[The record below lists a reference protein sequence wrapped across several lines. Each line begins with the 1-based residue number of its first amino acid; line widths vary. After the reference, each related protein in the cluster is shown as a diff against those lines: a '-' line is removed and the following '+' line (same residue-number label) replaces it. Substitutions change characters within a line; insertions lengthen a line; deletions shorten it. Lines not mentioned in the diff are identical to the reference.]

1 MAIEASNVPAVNFQ
15 PTHRRRVVDDVVD
28 SCKKTKRSK
37 RESDDDDENMATCLV
52 LLARG
57 GGDASSTAAVDPS
70 ADKISYKCCVC
81 DKTFPSYQALGGH
94 KTSHRHKPPSAA
106 VPENGNSSES
116 TSAATT
122 VASNCPKARL
132 HKCSICGKSFPTGQA
147 LGGHKRKHYE
157 GVIGRNGGAKSGVN
171 YSEDGSGASGVTYAD
186 GGATSHSYGGGEDV
200 LTPVCRNFDLNL
212 PPPAELDLSL

>member
-1 MAIEASNVPAVNFQ
+1 MTTMRTWPRVSFTRRGGATLLPPRRSRWPQNQSPPQTA
-15 PTHRRRVVDDVVD
+15 HRRR
-28 SCKKTKRSK
+28 
-37 RESDDDDENMATCLV
+37 A
-52 LLARG
+52 
-57 GGDASSTAAVDPS
+57 
-70 ADKISYKCCVC
+70 
-81 DKTFPSYQALGGH
+81 
-94 KTSHRHKPPSAA
+94 
-106 VPENGNSSES
+106 ENGNSSES

-122 VASNCPKARL
+122 EASNCPKARL
-132 HKCSICGKSFPTGQA
+132 HKCSICGKNFPTGKLA